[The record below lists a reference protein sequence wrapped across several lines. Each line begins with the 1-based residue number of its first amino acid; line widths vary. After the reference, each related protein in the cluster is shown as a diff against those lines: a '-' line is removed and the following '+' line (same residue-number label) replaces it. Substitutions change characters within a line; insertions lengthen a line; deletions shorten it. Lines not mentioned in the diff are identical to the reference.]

1 MIGYFTVWIVR
12 TVSLQKIIRMHVN
25 WFKQVICVVILF
37 VQVFLALNSNI
48 ITMSLQI
55 ICLMI
60 LVFLQH
66 ISIKK
71 VVCKLLTKIKR

>member
-1 MIGYFTVWIVR
+1 
-12 TVSLQKIIRMHVN
+12 MHVN